1 VVDFM
6 NSNLETFFGVL
17 FQLIRLL
24 HDQLG
29 WLGWVI
35 LGLFLLVCMLIAV
48 IVLRWI
54 VRGGFRPGASRRFF
68 AEQQEIEY
76 WLKNR

>member
-1 VVDFM
+1 M

-17 FQLIRLL
+17 FELL
-24 HDQLG
+24 HQLHEQLG

-35 LGLFLLVCMLIAV
+35 LGVFGLAFLLMAV
-48 IVLRWI
+48 IVLRWTL
-54 VRGGFRPGASRRFF
+54 RGGFGPGATRRFF
-68 AEQQEIEY
+68 AERREIDH

>member
-17 FQLIRLL
+17 FQLLRLL

-29 WLGWVI
+29 WLGWVL
-35 LGLFLLVCMLIAV
+35 LGLFLLACMLMAG
-48 IVLRWI
+48 IVLRRSL
-54 VRGGFRPGASRRFF
+54 RGGFGPGATRRFF
-68 AEQQEIEY
+68 AERREIER
-76 WLKNR
+76 WLKNH